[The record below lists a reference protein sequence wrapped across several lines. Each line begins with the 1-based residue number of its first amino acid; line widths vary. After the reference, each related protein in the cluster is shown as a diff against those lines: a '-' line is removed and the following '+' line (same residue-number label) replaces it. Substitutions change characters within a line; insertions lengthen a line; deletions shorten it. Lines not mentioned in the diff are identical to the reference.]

1 VVGRAV
7 CVSEP
12 GDDVARFNAM
22 AADIKRA
29 AFNMEHPTHASVS
42 GIEDERAGAV
52 FRLRCTTL

>member
-1 VVGRAV
+1 
-7 CVSEP
+7 VSEP

-42 GIEDERAGAV
+42 GIEDERAGAI